1 MIEYDNAYSFHPANV
16 KSISTHICF
25 GELSHSS
32 TNQCRCFLIFR
43 RYFHCILLFVSIV
56 AVCLRVQGRHG
67 SIDALERSLHPLED
81 RRGFVKQ
88 RAITTLSL
96 LLLLSFF
103 RLIVKT
109 VHRVI

>member
-1 MIEYDNAYSFHPANV
+1 MSMLSD
-16 KSISTHICF
+16 IST
-25 GELSHSS
+25 
-32 TNQCRCFLIFR
+32 
-43 RYFHCILLFVSIV
+43 ILPLYSVIRQHRSCMF
-56 AVCLRVQGRHG
+56 ACQGQHG